1 MIMKGLVSMGAT
13 TAWVACL
20 SEKRIASSVLTWP
33 RVMLV
38 SLYIWEDTGS
48 NPIDGPPRRTSS
60 LTPVSLPP
68 AATSGA
74 VTRLRS
80 VSMSGLAPSMW

>member
-1 MIMKGLVSMGAT
+1 MGAT

-20 SEKRIASSVLTWP
+20 AEKRMASSVLTWP

-68 AATSGA
+68 ETSGA
-74 VTRLRS
+74 VTRLWS
-80 VSMSGLAPSMW
+80 VSMSGLGPSMW

>member
-1 MIMKGLVSMGAT
+1 MIMNGLLSMGAT

-20 SEKRIASSVLTWP
+20 AKKRIASSVLTWP

-48 NPIDGPPRRTSS
+48 NPIDGPPVRTSS
-60 LTPVSLPP
+60 WTPVFLPSTTIGP
-68 AATSGA
+68 L
-74 VTRLRS
+74 TRFCS
-80 VSMSGLAPSMW
+80 VSIVGLGPSMW